1 MTTNYASAFIEVA
14 PDSAALGPEV
24 PPARATPSVAELQHR
39 LLSEHPYRYTS
50 DELLFEVYAI
60 RAGIDDAGREVA
72 RAAFLAKDQACLRAS
87 PLGKRYGWGT
97 HHDAEGRVALV
108 GVGTAEYAAL
118 AADPA
123 LEHRQAMRS
132 SRA

>member
-1 MTTNYASAFIEVA
+1 MSTNYRGAFIEVA
-14 PDSAALGPEV
+14 PDSTARTAEA
-24 PPARATPSVAELQHR
+24 PPQRATPSVAELQHR
-39 LLSEHPYRYTS
+39 LLRERPYALTS
-50 DELLFEVYAI
+50 DELLFEVHAI
-60 RAGIDDAGREVA
+60 RAGIADGERDAA

-108 GVGTAEYAAL
+108 GIGTPEYARL
-118 AADPA
+118 AADPD

-132 SRA
+132 SRG

>member
-1 MTTNYASAFIEVA
+1 MTTNYEGAFIEIA
-14 PDSAALGPEV
+14 PDSTAAGPEV
-24 PPARATPSVAELQHR
+24 PPARATPTVAELQHR

-50 DELLFEVYAI
+50 DELLFEVHAI
-60 RAGIDDAGREVA
+60 RAGIDDADRDAA
-72 RAAFLAKDQACLRAS
+72 RAVFLAKDQACLRSS

-108 GVGTAEYAAL
+108 GLGTPEYAAL
-118 AADPA
+118 ADDPTI
-123 LEHRQAMRS
+123 EHRRAMRS